1 MGIAVASGVP
11 GGVIF
16 VDAGAVGANDGCSWG
31 DAFVD
36 LQDALAAAHARP
48 ADEPVEIWIAGG
60 VYRPAAQPGDRKAT
74 FLINRSLTLR
84 GGFCGFEGSEA
95 GRGGCETVLSGD
107 LAGNDDWLQVGE
119 SNCCRPDESR
129 PNCEDEACSRAVWVY
144 DWDIYG
150 CTLGWTRECAHRA
163 QFRCQ
168 DLCRPTRIDNAEN
181 IVTLTA
187 TATAVVL
194 DGLTFESAQ
203 EQSPRDEFDI
213 PAGSAVYAV
222 NFSGGIEVRNCLFQR
237 NAADGGSAL
246 AFSRG
251 ITTTASMRDCII
263 RDNYDFEGGTV
274 LFNGEHISIDHCVF
288 QKNAGV
294 GPILSNSV
302 ITNTKFL
309 DHQNEALIVRGD
321 QEWIEDC
328 DFVNNRNPGGIGSSY
343 GALSAGGP
351 TVVVN
356 SRFIGNH
363 AARGGGAITSS
374 GGGPLLVVN
383 SLFLD
388 NHANGLVR
396 YPGDE
401 PWPGIGGAILGGA
414 EIHNSTFVG
423 NSANEIGGAVVGS
436 RNRVFSSVF
445 WNNWDDTGV
454 TREAQLSMFPDLR
467 YSNVQ
472 GLTGPFPDSR
482 GNIGLDPMFVD
493 MDGPDD
499 VFGTPDD
506 DLRPGPGSPLIN
518 GGHPSAPGLP
528 AYDLDLRPRVMCGR
542 VDIGA
547 YERGFG
553 DTNCD
558 GGVDIADS
566 YFGLSCLGGVNAPIN
581 TPACLMLD
589 SDADGDVDLVD
600 LAAILGLAAR

>member
-1 MGIAVASGVP
+1 MEAAFGVP
-11 GGVIF
+11 GEVIF
-16 VDAGAVGANDGCSWG
+16 VDAEAVGANDGCSWG

-60 VYRPAAQPGDRKAT
+60 VYRPAAQPGDRKTT

-107 LAGNDDWLQVGE
+107 LAGNDDWLHVGE

-144 DWDIYG
+144 DWDLYG
-150 CTLGWTRECAHRA
+150 CTIGWTRECAHRA
-163 QFRCQ
+163 QFSCQ

-181 IVTLTA
+181 IVTLAA

-194 DGLTFESAQ
+194 DGLTFEGGQ
-203 EQSPRDEFDI
+203 EQLPQDEFDI
-213 PAGSAVYAV
+213 SAGSAVYATY
-222 NFSGGIEVRNCLFQR
+222 FSGGIEVRDCLFQQ

-246 AFSRG
+246 YFTRVSA
-251 ITTTASMRDCII
+251 TASMRDCTF
-263 RDNYDFEGGTV
+263 RDNYDFGGGTV
-274 LFNGEHISIDHCVF
+274 LFGGEHISIDHCVF

-294 GPILSNSV
+294 GPMLSNSV
-302 ITNTKFL
+302 ITNTRFL
-309 DHQNEALIVRGD
+309 DHQSVALIVRGD
-321 QEWIEDC
+321 QEWIENC
-328 DFVNNRNPGGIGSSY
+328 DFVNNRNPGGGIGSSV
-343 GALSAGGP
+343 GALSAQGP

-363 AARGGGAITSS
+363 AASGGGAIDSS
-374 GGGPLLVVN
+374 IVDPLLVIN

-388 NHANGLVR
+388 NHADGWTR
-396 YPGDE
+396 YPGD
-401 PWPGIGGAILGGA
+401 PTWPGIGGAIQGDNV
-414 EIHNSTFVG
+414 EIRNSTFVG
-423 NSANEIGGAVVGS
+423 NSANEIGGAAVGS
-436 RNRVFSSVF
+436 GNRVFSSVF

-467 YSNVQ
+467 YSDVQ
-472 GLTGPFPDSR
+472 GLTGPIPNSR
-482 GNIGLDPMFVD
+482 GNIGQDPMFVD
-493 MDGPDD
+493 VDGPDD

-528 AYDLDLRPRVMCGR
+528 SYDLDLRPRVMCGR

-547 YERGFG
+547 YEHGFG
-553 DTNCD
+553 DANCD
-558 GGVDIADS
+558 GAVDVEDA
-566 YFGLSCLGGVNAPIN
+566 FVAMPCLTGANIP
-581 TPACLMLD
+581 TKLPACAVLD
-589 SDADGDVDLVD
+589 SDGDGDMDLVD
-600 LAAILGLAAR
+600 LGAILALVAR